1 MKRLIKGHLCLF
13 AFSLFSLL
21 CLILLI
27 LFRAL
32 PPFAEWFATVPAC
45 GVRYL
50 LSALTSPLPF
60 SLFEISVGAFV
71 LYCLYLVVLGI
82 ALLIKKIKKS
92 PLPKG
97 VGKRFLAAALTLLT
111 VFDLYVFT
119 LAPCYFRHSTA
130 YHMELDTQGVA
141 EEEVFLALEALCNLV
156 NEAAPHLKL
165 NEAGESLR
173 PEALRTV
180 KEKVVAAANAFGDRN
195 GFYQSRGFAAKSFL
209 ISPLMTYTH
218 LSGVYGFFTG
228 EANVNTNYPH
238 FIVTATLAHETAH
251 ARGIA
256 PENECNF
263 LASVI
268 LMESGDPYLAYC
280 GAVFLADDV
289 ITTCRKL
296 DKERTNAILSE
307 THPVM
312 LRDFAAYSRFFDP
325 YRDHTAAKVADT
337 TNSAYL
343 KAMGQ
348 KEGTVS
354 YSRVIRLISA
364 YFQKEAS

>member
-1 MKRLIKGHLCLF
+1 MKRFLKGHPLLF
-13 AFSLFSLL
+13 AFFLFSLL
-21 CLILLI
+21 CLILLA

-32 PPFAEWFATVPAC
+32 PAFAEWFATKPAC
-45 GVRYL
+45 ALRFSL
-50 LSALTSPLPF
+50 AALTSPLPF
-60 SLFEISVGAFV
+60 SLFELSVGAFV
-71 LYCLYLVVLGI
+71 LYCLYLVVFGI
-82 ALLIKKIKKS
+82 VFLVKRIRKV

-97 VGKRFLAAALTLLT
+97 AGKRFLAAVLTLLT

-119 LAPCYFRHSTA
+119 LAPCYFRHSA
-130 YHMELDTQGVA
+130 ADHMGLDTQRVEA
-141 EEEVFLALEALCNLV
+141 EDVFFALEKLCSVV
-156 NEAAPHLKL
+156 NETAPHLSL
-165 NEAGESLR
+165 NENGESLR
-173 PEALRTV
+173 SESLGAV
-180 KEKVVAAANAFGDRN
+180 KQKVVTAADAFGDRN
-195 GFYQSRGFAAKSFL
+195 AFYQSRGFAAKSFL
-209 ISPLMTYTH
+209 ISPVMTYTH

-268 LMESGDPYLAYC
+268 LLESEDPYLAYC
-280 GAVFLADDV
+280 GAVFLADDL
-289 ITTCRKL
+289 IATCRKL
-296 DKERTNAILSE
+296 NKERTDAILSE

-325 YRDHTAAKVADT
+325 YRNHTAAKVADT

-348 KEGTVS
+348 KDGTVS